1 MEQFIEFETQE
12 QLIRKEE
19 IAYQDIIKS
28 RVNTAFCIIIVCRC
42 NNLPVEAMG
51 IEWLHL
57 CL

>member
-19 IAYQDIIKS
+19 IAYQDIRKS
-28 RVNTAFCIIIVCRC
+28 RVNTAFCIIVCRC